1 TVALATGCL
10 RVLIAVLVLVC
21 SVSTARAQSTDCVVT
36 GYLFNSDA
44 SPAVNAQFHATR
56 VERDGSAFRITPVVL
71 STDAGGGVS
80 FAAPRGSILWIAG
93 SAVGSSQAGD
103 VGLLIPDNAAADVN
117 LLASTARPP
126 VSRLSLTAA
135 ATPVVLRALTDS
147 GINVSAAAPP
157 PPPTVQSINGRTG
170 AVTLT
175 AGDVAATLVSSG
187 QSTTTGPTT
196 GGLVYSTS
204 SALTSL
210 ANASAG
216 KILAS

>member
-1 TVALATGCL
+1 GFSLTEG
-10 RVLIAVLVLVC
+10 
-21 SVSTARAQSTDCVVT
+21 
-36 GYLFNSDA
+36 A
-44 SPAVNAQFHATR
+44 SPVM
-56 VERDGSAFRITPVVL
+56 
-71 STDAGGGVS
+71 
-80 FAAPRGSILWIAG
+80 
-93 SAVGSSQAGD
+93 
-103 VGLLIPDNAAADVN
+103 LL
-117 LLASTARPP
+117 
-126 VSRLSLTAA
+126 
-135 ATPVVLRALTDS
+135 ALTDF

-210 ANASAG
+210 ANASQG
-216 KILAS
+216 KILASTGLNGVPQWTSNPKLAVDNNGSGTFLEVGMSDHGAVGSYNFAVGYADNLGDASRGDHVLTIGFNTA